1 MNEYKT
7 IDFYL
12 TPLSSEVSQMRIS
25 DKINE
30 MEENGWKYKDIKVID
45 DCNLMLIFSK
55 NRK

>member
-7 IDFYL
+7 IDLYF
-12 TPLSSEVSQMRIS
+12 TPLSYEVSQTRIS

-30 MEENGWKYKDIKVID
+30 MEKDGWEFKAIKIID
-45 DCNLMLIFSK
+45 DCNLMLIFLK

>member
-7 IDFYL
+7 IHFYF
-12 TPLSSEVSQMRIS
+12 TPLSYEVSQMRIS

-30 MEENGWKYKDIKVID
+30 MEKDGWEFKDIKIID
-45 DCNLMLIFSK
+45 DCNLMLIFLK